1 MTENE
6 DDAVTTR
13 QSVTRSGSVTR
24 RSESWPVYNVGGQ
37 CLAIAATIA
46 LIIVAIALIILL

>member
-1 MTENE
+1 M
-6 DDAVTTR
+6 TTR